1 MARQATGGVSASVV
15 QVYSWAWQ
23 ILEGVRWQIFA
34 VGILSLIVVQIG
46 QYNAQLLVHALALL
60 QGGQSG
66 APAEGGLFA
75 EIMPGGL
82 KTTVALFAFI
92 SVALIGL
99 QFFDRYANF
108 VIDTGVTYHLQE
120 KLHEKILRLGPAF
133 HATHGIG
140 PVEMMMGRYVNQSAG
155 VMRELLVFPLVNG
168 LSFISA
174 GIYLWAN
181 LFPLFSHNAAIAPL
195 IIFGVV
201 VMPAV
206 AWRISAAVRAAI
218 RVAVQADVAVN
229 EELVNSLRRPVDI
242 QLMGAQAVR
251 QRAFATRTRA
261 ALAARVRSLRRSQLA
276 NQLEDGMPQLL
287 TAAILAFAIVQVDQ
301 VSTLGEKV
309 ELVAAIVGVIQFL
322 PRMLAPVQ
330 QTISFYN
337 LLMGA
342 IPGIM
347 EVMATLSVPE
357 EIMEPANAVPL
368 RLERGTVSVDDIGVD
383 RPDGVPILR
392 EVSHCFEGGRI
403 WGVVGRSGSGKST
416 LLATIARAFDP
427 ARGRVCIDG
436 TDIRVAALASLRQ
449 TISFLGQFPPL
460 VDGTL
465 RDNLNLATQQVADDA
480 LLAACEAAGMLSRLK
495 TIAAPAA
502 PLDLLVYA
510 EPNKGA
516 LAGGERR
523 LLAMARILAHPG
535 HIILLDE
542 PTAGV
547 SADLKKQLARV
558 IKEQFAGVTTIVV
571 DHDMGFIAEIADW
584 VVCMDEGRVVS
595 SVPRGELFERP
606 SVFLELWKQEQA
618 LHGAG
623 MEVTR
628 FPATSSEV
636 RMSSESMFEGEGPN
650 ERRA

>member
-1 MARQATGGVSASVV
+1 MARQATDVVSAGVIR
-15 QVYSWAWQ
+15 VYSWAWQ
-23 ILEGVRWQIFA
+23 IFEGVRWQIFA
-34 VGILSLIVVQIG
+34 VGFLSLIVVQIG
-46 QYNAQLLVHALALL
+46 QYSAQLLVHALGLL
-60 QGGQSG
+60 QGGESG
-66 APAEGGLFA
+66 APAEGGFFSA
-75 EIMPGGL
+75 IMPGQL
-82 KTTVALFAFI
+82 AATVVLFAFI

-99 QFFDRYANF
+99 QFWDRYANF
-108 VIDTGVTYHLQE
+108 AIDTGVTYRLQE

-140 PVEMMMGRYVNQSAG
+140 PVQMMMGRYVNQSAG

-168 LSFISA
+168 LSFMSA

-181 LFPLFSHNAAIAPL
+181 LFPLFSHNAGIAPL

-201 VMPAV
+201 AMPVV
-206 AWRISAAVRAAI
+206 AWQISAAVRAAI

-242 QLMGAQAVR
+242 QLMGAQAAR
-251 QRAFATRTRA
+251 QQAFAARTRA

-276 NQLEDGMPQLL
+276 NQIEDGMPQLL
-287 TAAILAFAIVQVDQ
+287 TAAILAFAIVQVAQ
-301 VSTLGEKV
+301 VSSVQERI

-357 EIMEPANAVPL
+357 EVTEPANAVPL
-368 RLERGTVSVDDIGVD
+368 CIEQGTVSVEDVEID
-383 RPDGVPILR
+383 RPDGAPILSA
-392 EVSHCFEGGRI
+392 VSHSFEGGRI
-403 WGVVGRSGSGKST
+403 WGVVGPSGSGKST

-436 TDIRVAALASLRQ
+436 TDIRLATLDSLRR
-449 TISFLGQFPPL
+449 TISFLGQFPPFL
-460 VDGTL
+460 DGTL
-465 RDNLNLATQQVADDA
+465 RDNLNLAHEPVSDER
-480 LLAACEAAGMLSRLK
+480 LLAACAAAGMQSRLESM
-495 TIAAPAA
+495 AAPGA
-502 PLDLLVYA
+502 PLDLQIYA

-535 HIILLDE
+535 QIILLDE

-547 SADLKKQLARV
+547 SADLKGALAALIKHQLAG
-558 IKEQFAGVTTIVV
+558 ATTIVV
-571 DHDMGFIAEIADW
+571 DHDMGFIAEIADC
-584 VVCMDEGRVVS
+584 VLCMDKGRVVGS
-595 SVPRGELFERP
+595 IPRDELFERP
-606 SVFLELWKQEQA
+606 SVFLDLWKQEQT

-623 MEVTR
+623 MEVTS
-628 FPATSSEV
+628 FPAASREAQMV
-636 RMSSESMFEGEGPN
+636 RGPVFAGDQGY